1 MLNISYN
8 ISPKLKEYLF
18 EIETLRRYILLSPV
32 SSKIKLK
39 LRWEATCN
47 KTFAAL
53 SLTGV
58 TLKKEEVIKILSQVA
73 SKKKSRI
80 EEEVLRYK
88 SALDYILQNWLG
100 SSNPISSQTILDLY
114 KIIGNGRLSAP
125 KEELEYLFDYLQAKE
140 ESPIITAAI
149 VNIEIAKM
157 KPFTANNFPLS
168 LLSSMLFLYKYG
180 YDFRG
185 FISYETQWREDYS
198 YFKQN
203 YDLAMKAP
211 TLTLWL
217 EFFANCIL
225 RQLEKI
231 SQKISKPYQIL
242 QDLPESFWELN
253 ERQKFILS
261 ILDKP
266 DVTVTNRNIQK
277 RYNVSQITASR
288 DLAKLTNLG
297 FLFSHGK
304 GRSVYYTKI

>member
-18 EIETLRRYILLSPV
+18 EIETLRRYILLNPI

-39 LRWEATCN
+39 LRWEAVCD

-53 SLTGV
+53 SLSGT
-58 TLKKEEVIKILSQVA
+58 TIKKEEVVKILSQAA
-73 SKKKSRI
+73 SKKKNRV
-80 EEEVLRYK
+80 EQEVSRYK
-88 SALDYILQNWLG
+88 TAIDYILQNWLG
-100 SSNPISSQTILDLY
+100 SNNPINSQALLDLY
-114 KIIGNGRLSAP
+114 KIIGTGRLSAP
-125 KEELEYLFDYLQAKE
+125 VQELEYLFDYLQAKE
-140 ESPIITAAI
+140 ENPIITAAI

-157 KPFTANNFPLS
+157 KPFTADNFPIS
-168 LLSSMLFLYKYG
+168 LLCSILFLYKFG

-185 FISYETQWREDYS
+185 FVSYEAEWIQNYS

-203 YDLAMKAP
+203 YELAMNAP
-211 TLTLWL
+211 VLTLWL
-217 EFFANCIL
+217 EFFTSSIL

-231 SQKISKPYQIL
+231 SQKISKPHQIL
-242 QDLPESFWELN
+242 QELPESFWELN